1 MRESPS
7 GVTTTFHRAGLN
19 TIGPR
24 LFLMLSPFLVF
35 FTHIGLFFESWRSF
49 VAFLYDTL
57 TGEMK
62 AAQTL
67 NPGIVE
73 LWIASVFLTGW
84 MILAWRIAFFRRPSG
99 QPSTAIG
106 FFVRRLRDVFSVN
119 AWSRRSGVFLLALYA
134 SVFLCPLL
142 APMDPDHQQDIA
154 VTRYQPPF
162 SKVPYLKWR
171 QVTSPTSHTIR
182 RMPPRLYVDSY
193 RFDADSV
200 TYQKGRATGVIS
212 RALLEGV
219 TEDDAA
225 GSQRFWLGTDQFGR
239 DILSRVIY
247 GARISVL
254 VGTMAVVVAVS
265 LGLVIG
271 TVAGYAGGW
280 TETIL
285 MRLTDLMLAFPVL
298 FLILLVVGVV
308 GPSLIVL
315 MVILGLTG
323 WMGVARLVRGQ
334 VLSIKERTFIQKAR
348 AFGLPRRRIIW
359 LHLVPNVL
367 TTVLVATTLR
377 IGSTILVEAS
387 LSFLGL
393 GVQPPTASWGNM
405 IAEGRENMARA
416 WWVSTCPGVFLTMTV
431 VAFNFLGD
439 ALRDALDP
447 RLHESAVAPEI
458 AYHEVAG
465 TQKTLTKGFM

>member
-1 MRESPS
+1 MAMRESPDV
-7 GVTTTFHRAGLN
+7 VTPAFHRPGLKA
-19 TIGPR
+19 TGPR
-24 LFLMLSPFLVF
+24 LFLILTPFLLL
-35 FTHIGLFFESWRSF
+35 FTHIGLFFEGWRSF
-49 VAFLYDTL
+49 MAFLLGTL
-57 TGEMK
+57 TGETTTTP
-62 AAQTL
+62 AL
-67 NPGIVE
+67 NAGLVE
-73 LWIASVFLTGW
+73 LWMASVFLTAW
-84 MILAWRIAFFRRPSG
+84 MALAAIVVVSRRPFG
-99 QPSTAIG
+99 QPSTTIG
-106 FFVRRLRDVFSVN
+106 FFARRMRDVFSAN
-119 AWSRRSGVFLLALYA
+119 AWARRSGVFLLALYA
-134 SVFLCPLL
+134 SVFLCPFL

-154 VTRYQPPF
+154 VTRYRPPF
-162 SKVPYLKWR
+162 SKVTYLKWR
-171 QVTSPTSHTIR
+171 QDTSPTTSRHTIR
-182 RMPPRLYVDSY
+182 RQPSRLYVDSY
-193 RFDADSV
+193 RFHADSV
-200 TYQKGRATGVIS
+200 TYQKGRETGVIL
-212 RALLEGV
+212 RAQLEGV

-254 VGTMAVVVAVS
+254 VATMAVVVAVS
-265 LGLVIG
+265 LGLLIC
-271 TVAGYAGGW
+271 TVAGYTGGW

-315 MVILGLTG
+315 MVVLGLTG

-334 VLSIKERTFIQKAR
+334 VLSIREQTFIQKAR

-359 LHLVPNVL
+359 VHLVPNVL

-405 IAEGRENMARA
+405 IAEGRQNITMA
-416 WWVSTCPGVFLTMTV
+416 WWVSTCPGIFLTTTV

-447 RLHESAVAPEI
+447 RLHESAVAPERS
-458 AYHEVAG
+458 YHGVAG
-465 TQKTLTKGFM
+465 TQRF